1 MCLEW
6 FASAGIPDHLLFKEV
21 GKALLPQVK
30 EMSVGDVTRVVRAH
44 GSVQISQS
52 ELFAS
57 VYERLASVV
66 SRANMSLIR
75 DIVCALARLDA
86 AVPDCAKMAD
96 LCLNR
101 YSLWAKEEVPVSV
114 ERDMLVS
121 LARLN
126 MANPRI
132 ARKALYRIISKHS
145 EISTCELA
153 EALSSIN
160 RLGMDVGP
168 LWRTLKVHRATGIR
182 ELSAAA
188 SASLANVF
196 GVIDPAFVMKSAA
209 NSELQ
214 SADRF
219 ELVKAYQ
226 HLHALTALCV
236 LEPAVFNSCARAL
249 SVSELRTLEHL
260 VDATQSRVTLKPQP
274 YTYLKQRTVSLT
286 RTTVGGLLETQLVHS
301 DPHSS

>member
-1 MCLEW
+1 
-6 FASAGIPDHLLFKEV
+6 
-21 GKALLPQVK
+21 
-30 EMSVGDVTRVVRAH
+30 
-44 GSVQISQS
+44 
-52 ELFAS
+52 
-57 VYERLASVV
+57 
-66 SRANMSLIR
+66 
-75 DIVCALARLDA
+75 
-86 AVPDCAKMAD
+86 MAE

-236 LEPAVFNSCARAL
+236 LEPAVFNSCAHAL
-249 SVSELRTLEHL
+249 SVSELRNLEHL

-286 RTTVGGLLETQLVHS
+286 RTSVGGLLETQLVHS